1 MTVLVNGLGNIGT
14 TILNLLI
21 KYRNELKI
29 TKIYAV
35 KNFPKEWEEA
45 GYRKLKS
52 KGVKII
58 NFSDMEDIKNEINY
72 IFEATANTIG
82 EKNREYYKTFKNLKG
97 AVAQGSEINF
107 GTPYMAGLNDE
118 VIKDKPFITVVSCN
132 THGILS
138 LLKHYTH
145 GDLSRVVNGD
155 FVIIRRSEDIG
166 NHERLVSGNVVS
178 RNRSDFGT
186 HHGDDAAK
194 LLDTLGLNL
203 NIVSSDITTPS
214 QFMHGIRFNIEL
226 AKNETQENIPGD
238 LVSYTSYFDSNKL
251 FEIGRRDGF
260 QGRIYSH
267 SIVVSNNL
275 IQTGNKVIGW
285 AFIPQEGNTI
295 LSTIKAFLIK
305 SSPTHYESTFINIV
319 KELYQPAI

>member
-14 TILNLLI
+14 TILNLLVR
-21 KYRNELKI
+21 YRNDLKI
-29 TKIYAV
+29 TQIYAV
-35 KNFPKEWEEA
+35 KNFPKEWEA
-45 GYRKLKS
+45 PGYRNLKS

-58 NFSDMEDIKNEINY
+58 RFNDLDNIKDEINY
-72 IFEATANTIG
+72 IFETTANTIG
-82 EKNREYYKTFKNLKG
+82 EKNKEYYKTFRNLK
-97 AVAQGSEINF
+97 AAIAQGSEINF
-107 GTPYMAGLNDE
+107 GSPYMAGLNDDI
-118 VIKDKPFITVVSCN
+118 IKDKPFITVVSCN

-155 FVIIRRSEDIG
+155 FVIVRRSEDIG

-178 RNRSDFGT
+178 RNRSVYGT

-194 LLDTLGLNL
+194 LLDTLDLNL

-226 AKNETQENIPGD
+226 DKNETQKNIPGD
-238 LVSYTSYFDSNKL
+238 LVSYTNYFDSNKL

-267 SIVVSNNL
+267 SIVVSNN
-275 IQTGNKVIGW
+275 IIHTGNRVIGW

-295 LSTIKAFLIK
+295 LSTFKAFLIK
-305 SSPTHYESTFINIV
+305 SSPTNYEGIFNKIV
-319 KELYQPAI
+319 EELYQPEI

>member
-21 KYRNELKI
+21 RYKDDLKI
-29 TKIYAV
+29 SQIYAV
-35 KNFPKEWEEA
+35 KNCPKEWETS
-45 GYRKLKS
+45 GYRNLES
-52 KGVKII
+52 KGIKII
-58 NFSDMEDIKNEINY
+58 SFNDLEDIKDEIGF

-82 EKNREYYKTFKNLKG
+82 EKNKDYYKTFKNLKC
-97 AVAQGSEINF
+97 AIAQGSEINF

-118 VIKDKPFITVVSCN
+118 VITDKSFITIVSCN

-138 LLKHYTH
+138 LIKHYTN
-145 GDLSRVVNGD
+145 GNLNRLVNGD
-155 FVIIRRSEDIG
+155 FVIVRRSEDIN
-166 NHERLVSGNVVS
+166 NHERLVSGNVIS
-178 RNRSDFGT
+178 RNRSIYGT

-194 LLDTLGLNL
+194 LLDTIGLNL

-214 QFMHGIRFNIEL
+214 QFMHSVRFNIEL
-226 AKNETQENIPGD
+226 DKIENLKNEPGD

-260 QGRIYSH
+260 QGRLYSH
-267 SIVVSNNL
+267 SIIVSNNL
-275 IQTGNKVIGW
+275 IHRENRVIGW

-305 SSPTHYESTFINIV
+305 SCPTDYQSIFNNIV
-319 KELYQPAI
+319 KDMVYDII